1 MVYINGE
8 WIETNNKLEVKN
20 PATNEIIQSI
30 STVGE
35 QETGMAIESAKNAYK
50 YWKKTTVDYRI
61 EYLKKVSSLLDDIS
75 EELAVLITKEN
86 GKPIK
91 DARMEVRDGIDFVDW
106 YIEEA
111 RRVYGDVLPASHEG
125 KQLLVLKEPVGVCA
139 AITPWN
145 FPLSMITRKI
155 APAIATGCTVVLKPA
170 SATPLS
176 AIKVFECFHEAGLP
190 KGVVNLVIGSA
201 QEIGKTLTGSKDV
214 RKLTFTGSTV
224 VGKQLMKDSAE
235 TVKNVSMELGGHA
248 PYIIFADA
256 DIDSAVKGVMGSKF
270 TNSGQTCISTNRI
283 FVEESV
289 AKEFSQKLTH
299 EVRQLKVGNGL
310 NDETNIGPLID
321 QNSMTKIL
329 NQIDDAKQ
337 KEGKVVYGG
346 NKKEEQ
352 CGGYFLEPTIIENAN
367 DQMLIAQEE
376 TFGPVAPIFTF
387 KAEEEL
393 VERANH
399 DNYGLAGYC
408 YTKNLSR
415 GLRMMNE
422 LEYGILGINDSSPTV
437 IQAPF
442 GGVKESGIGSEGGKY
457 GIEEYLIEKFISVQ

>member
-8 WIETNNKLEVKN
+8 WIKTNNRIEVKN
-20 PATNEIIQSI
+20 PSTNDIVESVSI
-30 STVGE
+30 VGE
-35 QETGMAIESAKNAYK
+35 KETKKAIESAKSAYNS
-50 YWKKTTVDYRI
+50 WKKTTADERI
-61 EYLKKVSSLLDDIS
+61 KYLKKVSYLLNDIS
-75 EELAVLITKEN
+75 EELAILITKEN
-86 GKPIK
+86 GKSIK
-91 DARMEVRDGIDFVDW
+91 DARMEVQDGIDFVDW

-111 RRVYGDVLPASHEG
+111 RRVYGDVLPASHEA
-125 KQLLVLKEPVGVCA
+125 KKLFVLKEPVGVCA

-155 APAIATGCTVVLKPA
+155 APAIAAGCTVILKPA

-176 AIKVFECFHEAGLP
+176 AVKVFECFHKAGLP

-201 QEIGKTLTGSKDV
+201 KEIGKTLTKSKDV
-214 RKLTFTGSTV
+214 KKLTFTGSTV
-224 VGKQLMKDSAE
+224 VGKQLMKASAD

-256 DIDSAVKGVMGSKF
+256 DIDSAIKGVIGSKF

-283 FVEESV
+283 FVEESI
-289 AKEFSQKLTH
+289 AKEFSQKLA
-299 EVRQLKVGNGL
+299 QKVERLTVGDGL
-310 NDETNIGPLID
+310 NEETDVGPLID
-321 QNSMTKIL
+321 EDSMLKIL

-337 KEGKVVYGG
+337 KEGKVICGG
-346 NKKEEQ
+346 NKQSKPNE
-352 CGGYFLEPTIIENAN
+352 GYFLEPTVIENAN

-387 KAEEEL
+387 KTEEEL
-393 VERANH
+393 IERANH

-408 YTKNLSR
+408 YTKDLSR

-422 LEYGILGINDSSPTV
+422 LEYGILGINDASPTV

-457 GIEEYLIEKFISVQ
+457 GIEEYLIEKFVSVQ